1 MLLYVSDVQN
11 STDHRVPTGGIEEPA
26 RGDRDGAR
34 QKSFKGMCSMSKTT
48 RKSSRAKET
57 TKGRQLNPNVK
68 ATTVYL
74 LKPVHQS
81 LFEIAQREG
90 RTLSKQIDRAL
101 GEWLKGQVAE

>member
-1 MLLYVSDVQN
+1 MSDVQN
-11 STDHRVPTGGIEEPA
+11 STDHRVPAGGVEKPVG
-26 RGDRDGAR
+26 GDRDGAR
-34 QKSFKGMCSMSKTT
+34 SESFEGVCPVSKAT
-48 RKSSRAKET
+48 RKTSRAKET
-57 TKGRQLNPNVK
+57 TKSRLNPNVK

-101 GEWLKGQVAE
+101 GEWLKGQVTA